1 MHSLGV
7 SLGVH
12 KQYFGVLSP
21 FLSAFSL
28 VLSGSLG
35 LLFLVFWP
43 ESWAF
48 SYPSPSQ
55 TAHDSALVPGP
66 SSKCS
71 DIKKKKKKGNG
82 YFPQSLGIT
91 ASPKVKFPPS
101 ILGAFHPKVSTACHH
116 SHFGILDCLEL
127 WCEQTEE
134 RKEEEVGD
142 FFPCLSTLYSELQVF
157 FLSILFPLR
166 IRGFLLKLSLSLP
179 WCVSLVFR
187 LH

>member
-71 DIKKKKKKGNG
+71 DIKKKKKKRQWVFSPVSWDHSFSKSKVPTVHFRC
-82 YFPQSLGIT
+82 FPSQSLY
-91 ASPKVKFPPS
+91 
-101 ILGAFHPKVSTACHH
+101 
-116 SHFGILDCLEL
+116 
-127 WCEQTEE
+127 
-134 RKEEEVGD
+134 
-142 FFPCLSTLYSELQVF
+142 CLSPQ
-157 FLSILFPLR
+157 PLWNF
-166 IRGFLLKLSLSLP
+166 GLP
-179 WCVSLVFR
+179 GAMV
-187 LH
+187 